1 MKNFLAIILTV
12 AFVCALPPKAPAR
25 DGRLIYPAAPRG
37 TVVDTYFG
45 TQVPDPYRWLE
56 EIDSPQTRAWVSAEA
71 ALTASYFAGI
81 PQRPALYRHLQAMA
95 NYERIGAPYHIKNH
109 YFYTYNSGLQNQAVL
124 YTMDGPHGKPR
135 VLIDP
140 NKLSAD
146 GTVALGPTAV
156 SEDGTRIAYATQSA
170 GSDWET
176 WHVRNV
182 VNATDT
188 NDSIEWSKF
197 SGASWLKDGSGFY
210 YSRYAA
216 PAKGATFKNALYGQQ
231 VYFHKLDTPQSA
243 DRLAYQDPAHKDY
256 FFSADVTEDGRYV
269 ILSQSG
275 GRSYNT
281 RLYYKN
287 ARDTS
292 ATFRPLLVQ
301 GDAQYN
307 FVDNVGA
314 TFFIE
319 TDKNAPNHRLIAI
332 DARDPQRERTVIPE
346 ASSALGRVSTGGN
359 RFFAQYLKDAHSQV
373 REYTYAGRFVR
384 EVALPGIGTASGFE
398 GQRED
403 GAVYYTFSSY
413 TSPPVT
419 YRYDLATGKSTVYR
433 KTHVAFND
441 AQYQTDEVFYRS
453 KDGTRIPMMIAH
465 RRGLKLDGSHPT
477 ILYAYGGFDIA
488 ITPGFSSNTATWLQM
503 GGIYAVANLRGGSEY
518 GEAWHHAGM
527 LAHKQRVF
535 DDYIAA
541 AQYLIAKHY
550 TSTPKLAA
558 KGESNGGLLV
568 GAVETQR
575 PDLFGAALPG
585 VGVLD
590 MLRFQDFTIGNAWI
604 TEYGCSTCSKEQF
617 RTLLKYSPYQNVK
630 DGTHYPPTLISTAD
644 HDDRVFPAHSF
655 KFAAA
660 MQHAQAGDAPV
671 LLRVDTRSGH
681 GGGKPIAKIVGD
693 YADMYAFLCKNLHLT
708 LPVGF

>member
-1 MKNFLAIILTV
+1 MKKSLATILAVVFAWGII
-12 AFVCALPPKAPAR
+12 AAPAE
-25 DGRLIYPAAPRG
+25 GERLLYPAAPRG
-37 TVVDTYFG
+37 SVVDTYFG

-56 EIDSPQTRAWVSAEA
+56 EIDSPQTRAWVKAEA

-81 PQRPALYRHLQAMA
+81 PQRAALYRHIKRMA
-95 NYERIGAPYHIKNH
+95 DYERIGAPYHVKNH
-109 YFYTYNSGLQNQAVL
+109 YFYTYNSGLLNQAVL

-140 NKLSAD
+140 NKFSVD

-156 SEDGTRIAYATQSA
+156 SDDGTLIAYATQSA

-182 VNATDT
+182 STGVDT
-188 NDSIEWSKF
+188 NDSVEWSKF

-216 PAKGATFKNALYGQQ
+216 PTTGATYKSALYGQQ
-231 VYFHKLDTPQSA
+231 VYFHKIGTPQSA
-243 DRLAYQDPAHKDY
+243 DRIAYQDPAHKDY

-281 RLYYKN
+281 RLYFK
-287 ARDTS
+287 DTRS
-292 ATFRPLLVQ
+292 TSDTFTPLLVK

-307 FVDNVGA
+307 FVDNVGS

-319 TDKNAPNHRLIAI
+319 TDKNAPNHRVIAV
-332 DARDPQRERTVIPE
+332 DVRDPEHVRTVIPE
-346 ASSALGRVSTGGN
+346 TSSALQHVSTAGN
-359 RFFAQYLKDAHSQV
+359 RLFAHYLKDAHSQV
-373 REYTYAGRFVR
+373 EEYTHSGRLVR
-384 EVALPGIGTASGFE
+384 DVTLPGIGTASGFA

-403 GAVYYTFSSY
+403 RTIYYTFSGY
-413 TSPPVT
+413 TSPPVV
-419 YRYDLATGKSTVYR
+419 YRYNLTTGRSAVYR

-453 KDGTRIPMMIAH
+453 KDGTRVPMMIAH
-465 RRGLKLDGSHPT
+465 RKGIKLDGSNPT

-488 ITPGFSSNTATWLQM
+488 ITPSFSSNTATWLQM

-518 GEAWHHAGM
+518 GEAWHRAGM

-541 AQYLIAKHY
+541 AQFLIAKGY

-558 KGESNGGLLV
+558 KGESNGGLLI

-575 PDLFGAALPG
+575 PDLFGVALPG

-604 TEYGCSTCSKEQF
+604 SEYGCSTCSKAQF
-617 RTLLKYSPYQNVK
+617 ETLLKYSPYQNVK
-630 DGTHYPPTLISTAD
+630 DGTRYPPTLISTAD

-660 MQHAQAGDAPV
+660 MQHAQASDAPV

-681 GGGKPIAKIVGD
+681 GGGKPMSKIIAD
-693 YADMYAFLCKNLHLT
+693 YADIYAFLVKNMHLS
-708 LPVGF
+708 LPAGF